1 MRLLTTSYQAFPTFI
16 AGGECSRT
24 ISILCLSYV
33 ETDGTNQD
41 LEIIKVI
48 KGQMEGKLFEKSFF
62 FGLFSYLGCVKINGE
77 EEGESAYE
85 DTFAR
90 F

>member
-1 MRLLTTSYQAFPTFI
+1 
-16 AGGECSRT
+16 
-24 ISILCLSYV
+24 
-33 ETDGTNQD
+33 
-41 LEIIKVI
+41 
-48 KGQMEGKLFEKSFF
+48 MEGKLFEKSFF